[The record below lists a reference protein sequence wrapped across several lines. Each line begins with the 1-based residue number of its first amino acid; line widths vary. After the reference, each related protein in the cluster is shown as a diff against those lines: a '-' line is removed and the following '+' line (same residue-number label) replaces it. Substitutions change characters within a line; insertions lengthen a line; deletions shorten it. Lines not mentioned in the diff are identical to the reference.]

1 LKKVIVVMSL
11 ISAAAVTGAY
21 QLYQFVPT
29 PIPTVVIG
37 EKQEKI
43 LGNSIAIVLPTNI
56 ATKQAKLLSI
66 AYKVAKGEG
75 FKNPEIVQG
84 ILLQE
89 TYAGGM
95 KKYKVANP
103 GPDAYFGPMQIK
115 LGAARDIL
123 ALNPQLYAKY
133 DFHTR
138 TDDEVKANLILNDN
152 FNIEVAAKYIRLL
165 QTQYHLSGRE
175 LVNAYNRGPTGV
187 KSVDSNS
194 FHYAIGAEQ
203 KLAEMKRKKIIASR

>member
-1 LKKVIVVMSL
+1 LKKVIVVMSVF
-11 ISAAAVTGAY
+11 AASAVTGAY
-21 QLYQFVPT
+21 QLYQFVPK
-29 PIPTVVIG
+29 PIPTAVIG

-43 LGNSIAIVLPTNI
+43 LGGSSAVLLPANL
-56 ATKQAKLLSI
+56 ANKQAKLLNI
-66 AYKVAKGEG
+66 AYTTAKGEG

-89 TYAGGM
+89 TFAGGM
-95 KKYKVANP
+95 KAYKVANP
-103 GPDAYFGPMQIK
+103 GPEAYFGPMQIK
-115 LGAARDIL
+115 LAAARDIL
-123 ALNPQLYAKY
+123 TQNPQLYAKY

-138 TDDEVKANLILNDN
+138 TDDEVKANLILNEN
-152 FNIEVAAKYIRLL
+152 FNIEVATKYIRLL

-187 KSVDSNS
+187 KSVDNN

-203 KLAEMKRKKIIASR
+203 KLALMKQRKIIK